1 MSSRR
6 LSKTLL
12 FLNIKGVLTQK
23 LDETGNVNGISVS
36 VHLSNYFVPSRPSFT
51 PIDVYYYHYY
61 IILKNYTLYI

>member
-23 LDETGNVNGISVS
+23 LDETCNVNGISVS
-36 VHLSNYFVPSRPSFT
+36 VHLSNYFVPVSYT
-51 PIDVYYYHYY
+51 HLDVYKRQGYGAHLF
-61 IILKNYTLYI
+61 ISCIP